1 MLRPH
6 NDDYKQIRVLG
17 KGAYGEVWLVTNKEN
32 PDEQFAL
39 KKIPVKISDEGIP
52 QSVIREVASLV
63 ALQRLK
69 HPNVLRL
76 HDAFIK
82 RRDDQISLNILCEKC
97 DWDLAD
103 FLQKIPHD
111 MCNAQCKH
119 FVSQIFC
126 GIDFLHSNA
135 IIHRDLKP
143 QNILVNRDQT
153 LRIADFGLSRNYGLH
168 ATFTTEVV
176 TLWYRSPELLLQC
189 KYNTSVDIWSAGCIF
204 VELFTRTALFKAESE
219 AQQLHVIFEKIG
231 TPKANLWPQDAIV
244 SRVSFPEYK
253 PVHLT
258 IFAPRLPT
266 LALNLITQIFNFNP

>member
-1 MLRPH
+1 
-6 NDDYKQIRVLG
+6 
-17 KGAYGEVWLVTNKEN
+17 
-32 PDEQFAL
+32 L
-39 KKIPVKISDEGIP
+39 KKIPVKIGDEGIP

-63 ALQRLK
+63 SLQRLK
-69 HPNVLRL
+69 HPNILRL

-82 RRDDQISLNILCEKC
+82 RRDDQVSLNILCEKC

-103 FLQKIPHD
+103 FLQKIPHE
-111 MCNAQCKH
+111 MCNDQCKH
-119 FVSQIFC
+119 FITQIFC
-126 GIDFLHSNA
+126 GIDFLHSNG

-143 QNILVNRDQT
+143 QNILVNKDQT

-189 KYNTSVDIWSAGCIF
+189 KYNTSVDIWSVGCIF
-204 VELFTRTALFKAESE
+204 VELFTRNALFIAESE
-219 AQQLHVIFEKIG
+219 VQQLHVIFEKIG
-231 TPKANLWPQDAIV
+231 TPKPNLWPQDAIV

-258 IFAPRLPT
+258 LFAPQLPSS
-266 LALNLITQIFNFNP
+266 ALNLITQIFNFNPYERPTALECLQHEYFI